1 MTDRQTCIGGPKVL
15 FPRRAICRNL
25 LSFSII
31 LFATG
36 TALFAQVPSF
46 SLSIRDDQF
55 VPKELQVPAGQKIEL
70 LVKNER
76 TVTAEFESMEL
87 RREKIVPTGQQVSVF
102 VGPLRPGDYEFF
114 DDFNPQLR
122 GRLIAR

>member
-1 MTDRQTCIGGPKVL
+1 MLLWFLVMTFMTNG
-15 FPRRAICRNL
+15 
-25 LSFSII
+25 
-31 LFATG
+31 
-36 TALFAQVPSF
+36 ALFAQVPTF
-46 SLSIRDDQF
+46 SLSIHDDQF

-70 LVKNER
+70 IVRNER

-114 DDFNPQLR
+114 DDFNPQNR
-122 GRLIAR
+122 GHLIAR